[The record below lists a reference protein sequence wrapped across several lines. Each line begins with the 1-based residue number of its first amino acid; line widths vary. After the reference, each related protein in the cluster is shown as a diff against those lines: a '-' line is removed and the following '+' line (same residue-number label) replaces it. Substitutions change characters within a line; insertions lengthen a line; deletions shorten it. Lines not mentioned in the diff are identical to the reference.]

1 MVAKKKD
8 KDFLMLTREDEL
20 DEQLTA
26 IQRRRNII
34 TLSVSTLF
42 AGSANAIHFILYAP
56 YFQDIETSQTLFGI
70 IGTVASI
77 VSVIGLITSDYL
89 NNLIGF
95 KRVLLVGQLLVA
107 ASFLFFIFRPN
118 RIFWIAIAVMI
129 LSFAYSLNE
138 SPANIILTETAGE
151 KQKGKISSLTAL
163 FGRIG
168 EIIVSVIIT
177 AVATIIIFSNV
188 ERSWFYIFAA
198 SIYIIIFVLMFF
210 FITDPIKKNQK
221 EIVVEEDYQ
230 EAILDEDVE
239 NKHIENNSR
248 TAKKSRGFLRSFVET
263 FKDKWVLRVAL
274 TFFADA
280 FLWSIGLGIHWS
292 ALNADFGFED
302 DKISLMIL
310 ITSIT
315 VLIAM
320 LPSGWLVDKIGAKHL
335 LYTSEFCGLIWVSL
349 VVVYIFYPTNLWIM
363 ILARIAIGLS
373 IALWIPSTI
382 ALFTNVEVKRK
393 SKVYNSIAI
402 FRTIGW
408 IPGAMI
414 AGLIYDAFPH
424 NHITGF
430 LTPMFILLVGQ
441 FLLIF
446 LFIKLPNKPP
456 QNNLKSEISTG

>member
-1 MVAKKKD
+1 
-8 KDFLMLTREDEL
+8 
-20 DEQLTA
+20 
-26 IQRRRNII
+26 
-34 TLSVSTLF
+34 
-42 AGSANAIHFILYAP
+42 
-56 YFQDIETSQTLFGI
+56 
-70 IGTVASI
+70 
-77 VSVIGLITSDYL
+77 
-89 NNLIGF
+89 
-95 KRVLLVGQLLVA
+95 
-107 ASFLFFIFRPN
+107 
-118 RIFWIAIAVMI
+118 
-129 LSFAYSLNE
+129 
-138 SPANIILTETAGE
+138 
-151 KQKGKISSLTAL
+151 
-163 FGRIG
+163 
-168 EIIVSVIIT
+168 
-177 AVATIIIFSNV
+177 
-188 ERSWFYIFAA
+188 
-198 SIYIIIFVLMFF
+198 
-210 FITDPIKKNQK
+210 
-221 EIVVEEDYQ
+221 
-230 EAILDEDVE
+230 
-239 NKHIENNSR
+239 
-248 TAKKSRGFLRSFVET
+248 
-263 FKDKWVLRVAL
+263 
-274 TFFADA
+274 
-280 FLWSIGLGIHWS
+280 
-292 ALNADFGFED
+292 
-302 DKISLMIL
+302 
-310 ITSIT
+310 
-315 VLIAM
+315 M

>member
-77 VSVIGLITSDYL
+77 VSVIGIISSDYL

-118 RIFWIAIAVMI
+118 RIFWIVIAVMI

-168 EIIVSVIIT
+168 EVIVSVIIT
-177 AVATIIIFSNV
+177 AVATTIIFSNV

-280 FLWSIGLGIHWS
+280 FLWSIGLGVHWS

-363 ILARIAIGLS
+363 ILSRIAIGLS

-456 QNNLKSEISTG
+456 QNNLKSEIST